1 MAQSAQV
8 SLEELVARHT
18 PGTSLEQPFYTDPA
32 IFEREL
38 DTIVRSQWLFVEHV
52 SSLPGKGDYVLY
64 DIAGESI
71 IVVRGRDGEIR
82 AFFNVCRHRGSR
94 ICLAPRG
101 NVRTLTCPYHAWVFD
116 LEGKLI
122 HAARMADDFDPGD
135 WPLHACRVR
144 IWEGMIFINL
154 ADADDEIADFDQIEA
169 AFERY
174 AKSYR
179 LADTKII
186 HQATYPTD
194 ANWKLAVENF
204 RECYHCAPAHPEYTM
219 VNAYVNDG
227 EREPE
232 KRAALVSDWVEEWEA
247 KGVAARDLRQWGDV
261 MDLAQPYGVFRQ
273 PIREGSW
280 TLSQDGQPVAPLMGD
295 LKDWDKGE
303 TLLIVGPLFYIYL
316 ANDHAAL
323 FRFTP
328 VTEKH
333 SEVVVTW
340 LVRAD
345 AREGRDY
352 DTDKVIWM
360 WDVTTIED
368 TKIINDNQL
377 GVNSRRYTPGRY
389 SEREYGTRSFIA
401 WYIARMGG
409 KTVIPTRPNVGP

>member
-1 MAQSAQV
+1 MAHSDDV
-8 SLEELVARHT
+8 TFDELVARQK
-18 PGTSLEQPFYTDPA
+18 PGMSLEQPFYTDPA
-32 IFEREL
+32 IFDREMADVL
-38 DTIVRSQWLFVEHV
+38 PGQWLFVEHV
-52 SSLPGKGDYVLY
+52 TALPDKGDYVLY

-71 IVVRGRDGEIR
+71 IIVRGRDGEIR
-82 AFFNVCRHRGSR
+82 AFYNVCRHRGSR
-94 ICLAPRG
+94 VCLAPQG
-101 NVRTLTCPYHAWVFD
+101 NVRTLTCPYHAWVYD

-122 HAARMADDFDPGD
+122 HATRMADDFDPGD
-135 WPLHACRVR
+135 WPLHDCRVR
-144 IWEGMIFINL
+144 VWEGMIFINL
-154 ADADDEIADFDQIEA
+154 ADDDRQVADFDEITA

-204 RECYHCAPAHPEYTM
+204 RECYHCSAAHPEYTT

-227 EREPE
+227 DRDPE
-232 KRAALVSDWVEEWEA
+232 TRSKLVEDWVAEWEG
-247 KGVAARDLRQWGDV
+247 KGVAACDLRNWGDLLDAV
-261 MDLAQPYGVFRQ
+261 QPYGAFRQ
-273 PIREGSW
+273 PIREGYS

-295 LKDWDKGE
+295 LKEWDKGE

-328 VTEKH
+328 VSENH
-333 SEVVVTW
+333 CEVVVTW

-345 AREGRDY
+345 AQEGRDY

-377 GVNSRRYTPGRY
+377 GVNSRRYSPGRY
-389 SEREYGTRSFIA
+389 SEREYGTRNFIA
-401 WYIARMGG
+401 WYLNRMGAQG
-409 KTVIPTRPNVGP
+409 VVSPVVGQP